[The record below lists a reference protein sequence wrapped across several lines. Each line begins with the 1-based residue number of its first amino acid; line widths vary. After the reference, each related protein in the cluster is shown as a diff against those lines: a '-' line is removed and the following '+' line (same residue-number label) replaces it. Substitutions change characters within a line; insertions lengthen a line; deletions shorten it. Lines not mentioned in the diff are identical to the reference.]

1 MAKPNQPEPNVGID
15 RRQLLASAAAVTA
28 ARITPEPEQDR
39 PAPLLKAS
47 NVTTAPVSD
56 APGLNILPGTAR
68 RIRQIVQRNEI
79 RKAAGLPLLSIP
91 TELRKMK
98 EAERAA
104 EFEKFAAVHWEAIWE
119 EVLAP
124 IREARGE
131 PCWQPTRFMEG
142 LALQAQVSRLLR
154 ERFA

>member
-15 RRQLLASAAAVTA
+15 RRQLLASAAVVTA

-39 PAPLLKAS
+39 PAPVLKAS

-56 APGLNILPGTAR
+56 ASVLNVLPGTAR
-68 RIRQIVQRNEI
+68 RISQIVRRNEI
-79 RKAAGLPLLSIP
+79 RKATGLPLLSIP

-98 EAERAA
+98 EVERAA
-104 EFEKFAAVHWEAIWE
+104 EFEKFAAVHREAILE
-119 EVLAP
+119 ELLAP

-142 LALQAQVSRLLR
+142 LALQAQVNRILR

>member
-15 RRQLLASAAAVTA
+15 RRQLLASAAVVTA
-28 ARITPEPEQDR
+28 ARIIPEPEQDR

-47 NVTTAPVSD
+47 NLTTAPVSD
-56 APGLNILPGTAR
+56 VPALNVSPGTAR
-68 RIRQIVQRNEI
+68 RIQEIVQRNEI

-98 EAERAA
+98 EVERAA
-104 EFEKFAAVHWEAIWE
+104 EFEKFAAVHREAILE

-124 IREARGE
+124 IRGARGE
-131 PCWQPTRFMEG
+131 HCWQPTRFMEG